1 MVPAICVVDN
11 DDFRID
17 TLTGESKQAHRT
29 NVMFVQPEA
38 IENKVGEIINLDQR
52 QSKKELSQKL
62 QEEVEEII
70 SVKQYSVPT
79 NASSEP
85 PILDFVNP
93 PLDSTVEA
101 QRKRSVIH
109 ALARVDQYCERPPI
123 IDQQVSAYSGTQAF
137 LHSSELRSKAYY
149 QATYPE
155 PPSKSVM
162 NDIMLKNVE
171 GMKQKSIPFMFLVG
185 DLPTYVHIE
194 ELRAENPV
202 KF

>member
-70 SVKQYSVPT
+70 SVKQYSVPK

-93 PLDSTVEA
+93 LLDSTIEA
-101 QRKRSVIH
+101 QRKCSVI
-109 ALARVDQYCERPPI
+109 
-123 IDQQVSAYSGTQAF
+123 
-137 LHSSELRSKAYY
+137 
-149 QATYPE
+149 
-155 PPSKSVM
+155 
-162 NDIMLKNVE
+162 
-171 GMKQKSIPFMFLVG
+171 
-185 DLPTYVHIE
+185 
-194 ELRAENPV
+194 
-202 KF
+202 